1 VPISGTWSAET
12 AGDNRINLTL
22 NFILS
27 VNGEARPMNSTVLLD
42 MVDNNTLRS
51 VADGTL
57 TKRVGE

>member
-1 VPISGTWSAET
+1 MPISGTWSAET